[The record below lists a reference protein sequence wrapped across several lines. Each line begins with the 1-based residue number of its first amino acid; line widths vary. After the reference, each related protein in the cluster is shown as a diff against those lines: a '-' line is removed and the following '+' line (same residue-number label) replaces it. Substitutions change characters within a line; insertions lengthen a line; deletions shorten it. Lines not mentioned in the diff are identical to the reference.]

1 MIQGSRL
8 WNLLACS
15 FCTRLM
21 DSTPPATTIGT
32 SSTITL
38 LAAVAMAIIPEEHW
52 RSTLMP
58 AVVTGNPA
66 AIAHWRAMLDPWV
79 PCWRAAPIMTSS
91 TSPGSTLAR
100 SRTARMTGA
109 TMLGASRL
117 LNEPRY
123 DLVKPVRAVATITAS
138 FIVVLLRCADQGAR
152 SVTLTYDVG

>member
-21 DSTPPATTIGT
+21 DSTPPAITMGT
-32 SSTITL
+32 SSTIMFF
-38 LAAVAMAIIPEEHW
+38 AAVAMAIMPEEHW
-52 RSTLMP
+52 RSTLIP
-58 AVVTGNPA
+58 AVLTGSPA
-66 AIAHWRAMLDPWV
+66 AMAHWRAILDPWV
-79 PCWRAAPIMTSS
+79 PCCRAAPMMTSS

-100 SRTARMTGA
+100 SKSARMTGA

-123 DLVKPVRAVATITAS
+123 DLVSPVRAVATITAS
-138 FIVVLLRCADQGAR
+138 FIVVLLRCDDQGTR
-152 SVTLTYDVG
+152 SVTLTYYVG